1 LIGSNRDEMNL
12 YFVPTGVRRK
22 IGGLLARFMLSK
34 VQPRAGAVLRDYGLG
49 RAGVKAGDALTEA
62 MTDLM
67 FRWPARR
74 FAEEHQG
81 RTYVYEFGWWSDAC
95 DGKLGACHGLE
106 LPFVFDTLDCATGLE
121 GLCGPHPPADLAR
134 SMHQIWVNFARDGS
148 LPWPEYRRDDRQVY
162 ALETGVCAAE
172 PVMPAAAYLP

>member
-1 LIGSNRDEMNL
+1 
-12 YFVPTGVRRK
+12 
-22 IGGLLARFMLSK
+22 
-34 VQPRAGAVLRDYGLG
+34 
-49 RAGVKAGDALTEA
+49 
-62 MTDLM
+62 M

-81 RTYVYEFGWWSDAC
+81 RTHVYEFGWWSDAC
-95 DGKLGACHGLE
+95 GGQLGACHGVE
-106 LPFVFDTLDCATGLE
+106 LPFVFDTLDCATGPE
-121 GLCGPHPPADLAR
+121 GLCGPHPPAELAR